1 MGHSIRCLLAAA
13 WLFGCWLISSPS
25 QGMVCAGA
33 SVSNIDIYCQSQEGA
48 FREVPCGQTHFS
60 PNGTLCFY
68 RGFPCEF
75 EVGSTIDPDVIDVEW
90 HSLNTPGCGPAPVR
104 PSSQQC
110 QGLATAIPPCGAPE
124 RPADPTCPDPNLS
137 AICVFNC
144 GPEVAFLRDLDA
156 LAVSRWT
163 EELLELVGE
172 SCGAY
177 ALMPAGWERNPAAA
191 AKLFFTVGRRIHH
204 IVLSWPNYHAENAV
218 LEGRFFEPVLG
229 SVGESPLW
237 GGKIENDRA
246 LLRSAGI
253 CIHEVGALLGSPHW
267 EDSDGNGYSRFPVA
281 TLCGSPAAE
290 AKPFMIYN
298 STEARIEGLEARPI
312 VERLRELAKRGAVE
326 LVCITPRIADERR
339 KLLEIETS
347 RD

>member
-1 MGHSIRCLLAAA
+1 MCRYTRRVVAAACFIGCLLIA
-13 WLFGCWLISSPS
+13 SP
-25 QGMVCAGA
+25 GYGIVCSGT
-33 SVSNIDIYCQSQEGA
+33 SVGNIDIYCMNHDAA
-48 FREVPCGQTHFS
+48 FDQFPCGETAFS
-60 PNGTLCFY
+60 PGGTLCFY
-68 RGFPCEF
+68 RGSPCQF
-75 EVGSTIDPDVIDVEW
+75 EVGLTISPNVTDVEW
-90 HSLNTPGCGPAPVR
+90 HSLDTAGCGPAPVR

-110 QGLATAIPPCGAPE
+110 QALAIAIPPCSLE

-144 GPEVAFLRDLDA
+144 GPGVTFLREVDPLVA
-156 LAVSRWT
+156 SRWA

-172 SCGAY
+172 NCGAY
-177 ALMPAGWERNPAAA
+177 AVLPVGWEKNPQAA

-204 IVLSWPNYHAENAV
+204 IVLSWPEYHAEDAL
-218 LEGRFFEPVLG
+218 LEGRFFEAVLG

-267 EDSDGNGYSRFPVA
+267 DSGRGTKRFPVA
-281 TLCGSPAAE
+281 TLCGSPADQTE
-290 AKPFMIYN
+290 GFLIYV
-298 STEARIEGLEARPI
+298 STEPRIEGLDARPI
-312 VERLRELAKRGAVE
+312 VERLRELAKRSAME
-326 LVCITPRIADERR
+326 LVCITPEVAEKRR
-339 KLLEIETS
+339 ALLGVGAS

>member
-1 MGHSIRCLLAAA
+1 MNRYSHPVVAAACLVGCLLIGAPA
-13 WLFGCWLISSPS
+13 
-25 QGMVCAGA
+25 QGMVCTGV
-33 SVSNIDIYCQSQEGA
+33 SVGNIDIYCMNHDDA
-48 FREVPCGQTHFS
+48 FEQVPCGETHFS
-60 PNGTLCFY
+60 PNGNLCFF
-68 RGFPCEF
+68 RGLPCEF
-75 EVGSTIDPDVIDVEW
+75 EEGLAISPNVVDVAW
-90 HSLNTPGCGPAPVR
+90 HSLDTAACGPLPVR

-110 QGLATAIPPCGAPE
+110 QGLATAIPPCAVE
-124 RPADPTCPDPNLS
+124 RPADPTCPEPNLS

-144 GPEVAFLRDLDA
+144 GPETTFLRDVDA
-156 LAVSRWT
+156 VAASRWA

-177 ALMPAGWERNPAAA
+177 AVMPAGWEKNPTAA

-204 IVLSWPNYHAENAV
+204 IVLSWPGYHAEDAV

-237 GGKIENDRA
+237 GGKIENDRG

-267 EDSDGNGYSRFPVA
+267 ESGRGTKRFPVA
-281 TLCGSPAAE
+281 TLCGSPAAQAE
-290 AKPFMIYN
+290 GFAIYT
-298 STEARIEGLEARPI
+298 STEAKIDGLAARPI
-312 VERLRELAKRGAVE
+312 VERLRELARRGAME
-326 LVCITPRIADERR
+326 LVCITPKIAEERR
-339 KLLEIETS
+339 KLLASGAS